1 MTPGAPQGDGAA
13 VSLAARRPLPKIT
26 LLIALYRE
34 PETLP
39 VLLQA
44 LEALDWPR
52 ERLEVLLALEA
63 DDAATL
69 AALASLAPPPFLR
82 VLTVPPGEPRT
93 KPRALN
99 FALDFAEGEIVGVYD
114 AEDRPDPDQLRRVA
128 AVLRDSPPDVAC
140 VQCRLTYYNTSENWL
155 TRCFGIEYAIW
166 FDVMLAAFR
175 DLGFPVP
182 LGGTSV
188 FFRRRALERVGAWD
202 AHNVTEDADLGMRL
216 AREGFRT
223 EICGSTTHE
232 EANSRLG
239 PWIRQRSRWLKG
251 YMTTW
256 LVHMRDPRALFR
268 DLGPVGFLG
277 FQALF
282 VGAAVA
288 YLGLPLFWAAWG
300 LGVAGLGPAWLDV
313 TPFWALAAVA
323 VVQLSGW
330 LAMLCA
336 ALIAT
341 ARRGLW
347 ALQVFIPT
355 LVFYWPIGALAA
367 WLALAEMFVAPF
379 HWRKTPH
386 GVGRL
391 AASAREAAL
400 AARER
405 RDAA

>member
-1 MTPGAPQGDGAA
+1 
-13 VSLAARRPLPKIT
+13 
-26 LLIALYRE
+26 
-34 PETLP
+34 

-52 ERLEVLLALEA
+52 ERLEVLLVLEE
-63 DDAATL
+63 DDAATRT
-69 AALASLAPPPFLR
+69 ALETLAPPPFLR
-82 VLTVPPGEPRT
+82 LLTAPPGGPRT

-99 FALDFAEGEIVGVYD
+99 FALDFAEGDILGVYD
-114 AEDRPDPDQLRRVA
+114 AEDRPEPDQLRRVA
-128 AVLRDSPPDVAC
+128 AIFRDSPPEVAC
-140 VQCRLTYYNTSENWL
+140 VQCRLAYYNTSENWL

-216 AREGFRT
+216 ARAGYRT

-256 LVHMRDPRALFR
+256 LVHMRDPQALWR
-268 DLGPVGFLG
+268 ELGPVGFLG

-300 LGVAGLGPAWLDV
+300 LGLAGIGPAWMDV

-347 ALQVFIPT
+347 GLQVFVPT

-367 WLALAEMFVAPF
+367 WMALAEMFVAPF

-400 AARER
+400 AERKR